1 MTRKR
6 ITEIEYQCLVC
17 YSISVVPQ
25 NLEIIKY
32 PESCY
37 CGNTNKT
44 LFKRINCKFE
54 DILE

>member
-25 NLEIIKY
+25 YMERVKY
-32 PESCY
+32 PESCN
-37 CGNTNKT
+37 CGNTKKT

-54 DILE
+54 EIIE